1 MKHLSLLFIILA
13 AFFLF
18 SLPSTAS
25 AGASLYL
32 APSAGN
38 YTVGN
43 TFLVQVKVNTG
54 GVAINVV
61 DATLIFNSDSL
72 EVVSISKTGSVFSL
86 WVQEPEYS
94 NSVGTI
100 EFAGG
105 KPSPGYTGAAGNI
118 INITFKA
125 KTAGTAN
132 VTFAVGSVL
141 ADDGKGTN
149 ILTNMGSGSYVLSA
163 KSITPITPT
172 PPSDYVPPITP
183 SGQTP
188 FSPVVSSPT
197 HAEEQKWY
205 SNNNPEFTWKP
216 PSDVIAV
223 SVLLHKKPDANPG
236 NTSDG
241 LIDSK
246 KFEEVEDG
254 AWYFHIKF
262 RNQYGWGEITHRKV
276 LIDTEEPEPFEVSV
290 DNEGNPTNPTP
301 LFSFQTDDSL
311 SGIDHYTV
319 EINGYQVSVSPQE
332 AKEGFRPAPQGPG
345 SLTALVKA
353 FDKAGNFSQA
363 SVNFTIEPIGGI
375 EITKI
380 PSRIQVGEILEVEGK
395 TLANI
400 IARVYV
406 QKEGEEEIIMEKV
419 YTDAEGRFILRYGGA
434 LATGK
439 YFVWAQ
445 GEDARGALTTPTQKY
460 TVEIGLPPF
469 LKFGK
474 IALDYLSIM
483 ITLIVLIIG
492 AIAIIFYSWYQISV
506 WRKRARAETQE
517 VSQSVRAAFRA
528 LREEVEEQISQLDQK
543 PGLTKK
549 EKAIRDKLQE
559 ALDMSEKF
567 IGKEIEDVEKE
578 LE

>member
-1 MKHLSLLFIILA
+1 MKESIRLRKYIVTLHAVEEMDDDCFSIFDIEHCILHGQIIER
-13 AFFLF
+13 
-18 SLPSTAS
+18 
-25 AGASLYL
+25 
-32 APSAGN
+32 
-38 YTVGN
+38 
-43 TFLVQVKVNTG
+43 QK
-54 GVAINVV
+54 
-61 DATLIFNSDSL
+61 
-72 EVVSISKTGSVFSL
+72 E
-86 WVQEPEYS
+86 Q
-94 NSVGTI
+94 
-100 EFAGG
+100 
-105 KPSPGYTGAAGNI
+105 
-118 INITFKA
+118 
-125 KTAGTAN
+125 KTAEWKY
-132 VTFAVGSVL
+132 VL
-141 ADDGKGTN
+141 TP
-149 ILTNMGSGSYVLSA
+149 GSYV
-163 KSITPITPT
+163 
-172 PPSDYVPPITP
+172 PPDDKAE
-183 SGQTP
+183 SGATGLYMVTVEM
-188 FSPVVSSPT
+188 SPATLYTEDLPLELRPAYIETDSK
-197 HAEEQKWY
+197 E
-205 SNNNPEFTWKP
+205 KP
-216 PSDVIAV
+216 PAV
-223 SVLLHKKPDANPG
+223 MAGS
-236 NTSDG
+236 
-241 LIDSK
+241 
-246 KFEEVEDG
+246 
-254 AWYFHIKF
+254 F

-276 LIDTEEPEPFEVSV
+276 LIDTEKPEPFEVSV

-319 EINGYQVSVSPQE
+319 EIDGYQVSVSPQE

-395 TLANI
+395 TLVNI

>member
-1 MKHLSLLFIILA
+1 MII
-13 AFFLF
+13 FLF
-18 SLPSTAS
+18 LAFLFDLPDAN
-25 AGASLYL
+25 AASLYF
-32 APSAGN
+32 SSSSN
-38 YTVGN
+38 SYTVGDIFTVN
-43 TFLVQVKVNTG
+43 VLVNTEG
-54 GVAINVV
+54 QAINAAESTINFPI
-61 DATLIFNSDSL
+61 DFL
-72 EVVSISKTGSVFSL
+72 EVISTNKSGAIFSL
-86 WVQEPEYS
+86 WVEEPAFS
-94 NSVGTI
+94 NSAGTI
-100 EFAGG
+100 SFVGGLPTPGFNGTAGKIISVVFRAKKAGSATVIFASGVVRANDGFGTDILKTRSQLQFTLVSAEASPPTTPAAAATPEAPKVFSLTHPNSDKWYPNNSPEFAWQ
-105 KPSPGYTGAAGNI
+105 
-118 INITFKA
+118 
-125 KTAGTAN
+125 
-132 VTFAVGSVL
+132 L
-141 ADDGKGTN
+141 
-149 ILTNMGSGSYVLSA
+149 
-163 KSITPITPT
+163 
-172 PPSDYVPPITP
+172 
-183 SGQTP
+183 
-188 FSPVVSSPT
+188 
-197 HAEEQKWY
+197 
-205 SNNNPEFTWKP
+205 
-216 PSDVIAV
+216 PSDVNGV

-236 NTSDG
+236 NISDG
-241 LIDSK
+241 LIESK

-276 LIDTEEPEPFEVSV
+276 LIDTEKPEPFEVSV

-319 EINGYQVSVSPQE
+319 EIDGYQVSVSPQE